1 MKIIFIRHGDPDYE
15 HDSLTEKGVREALLL
30 SERTANWPVTQFY
43 CSPLGRAQKTASYT
57 LARVGREAI
66 THDWMKEF
74 FYPVEDPVTGR
85 VGVPWDFMP
94 EYWTEIP
101 QMYDREG
108 WKETEL
114 YRSNPKLLPA
124 YAEVCEGID
133 NILASYGYR
142 RHHNYYLHENLST
155 QKGAEQPAAAQSGT
169 PAHADNTTNTTG
181 QTDST
186 IVIFC
191 HLGVIC
197 VMMSHLLG
205 ISPALLFHSL
215 YLAPTSVT
223 ILGTEERRGNIAQFR
238 AQVIGDTSHLSRG
251 GEPVSAAGY
260 FTDVFQG

>member
-1 MKIIFIRHGDPDYE
+1 MKIIFVRHGDPDYE
-15 HDSLTEKGVREALLL
+15 HDTLTEKGIREAKLL
-30 SERTANWPVTQFY
+30 SDRTVNWPVTQFY

-57 LARVGREAI
+57 LERVGREAI

-74 FYPVEDPVTGR
+74 FYPIEDPVTGR

-94 EYWTEIP
+94 EYWTNIP

-108 WKETEL
+108 WKETEI
-114 YRSNPKLLPA
+114 YRSNPELLPA
-124 YAEVCEGID
+124 YTQVCEGID
-133 NILASYGYR
+133 DILASYGYKR
-142 RHHNYYLHENLST
+142 TGNHYLNENHSGQASHT
-155 QKGAEQPAAAQSGT
+155 ASGDAAPHTAEGPA
-169 PAHADNTTNTTG
+169 DK
-181 QTDST
+181 TDST

-191 HLGVIC
+191 HLGVTC

-238 AQVIGDTSHLSRG
+238 AQVIGDAGHLTKG
-251 GEPVSAAGY
+251 GEPISAAGY

>member
-1 MKIIFIRHGDPDYE
+1 MKIIFVRHGDPDYE
-15 HDSLTEKGVREALLL
+15 HDTLTEKGIREAKLL
-30 SERTANWPVTQFY
+30 SDRTVNWPVTQFY

-57 LARVGREAI
+57 LERVGREAI

-74 FYPVEDPVTGR
+74 FYPIEDPVTGR

-94 EYWTEIP
+94 EYWTNIP

-108 WKETEL
+108 WKETEI
-114 YRSNPKLLPA
+114 YRSNPELLPA
-124 YAEVCEGID
+124 YTQVCEGID
-133 NILASYGYR
+133 DILATYGYKR
-142 RHHNYYLHENLST
+142 TGNHYLNENHSGQAPHT
-155 QKGAEQPAAAQSGT
+155 APGDAAPHTAEGS
-169 PAHADNTTNTTG
+169 ADK
-181 QTDST
+181 TDST

-191 HLGVIC
+191 HLGVTC

-205 ISPALLFHSL
+205 MSPALLFHSL

-238 AQVIGDTSHLSRG
+238 AQVIGDAGHLTKG
-251 GEPVSAAGY
+251 GEPISAAGY

>member
-1 MKIIFIRHGDPDYE
+1 MKIIFVRHGDPDYE
-15 HDSLTEKGVREALLL
+15 HDTLTEKGIREAKLL
-30 SERTANWPVTQFY
+30 SDRTVNWPVTQFY

-57 LARVGREAI
+57 LERVGREAI

-74 FYPVEDPVTGR
+74 FYPIEDPVTGR

-94 EYWTEIP
+94 EYWTNIP

-108 WKETEL
+108 WKETEI
-114 YRSNPKLLPA
+114 YRSNPELLPA
-124 YAEVCEGID
+124 YTQVCEGID
-133 NILASYGYR
+133 DILASYGYKR
-142 RHHNYYLHENLST
+142 TGNHYLNENHSGQASHT
-155 QKGAEQPAAAQSGT
+155 ASGDAAPHTAEGPA
-169 PAHADNTTNTTG
+169 DK
-181 QTDST
+181 TDST

-191 HLGVIC
+191 HLGVTC

-238 AQVIGDTSHLSRG
+238 AQVIGDASHLTKG
-251 GEPVSAAGY
+251 GEPISAAGY

>member
-1 MKIIFIRHGDPDYE
+1 MKIIFVRHGDPDYE
-15 HDSLTEKGVREALLL
+15 HDTLTEKGIREATLL
-30 SERTANWPVTQFY
+30 SDRTVNWPVTQFY

-57 LARVGREAI
+57 LDRVGREAI

-74 FYPVEDPVTGR
+74 FYPIEDPVTGR

-94 EYWTEIP
+94 AYWTNIP

-108 WKETEL
+108 WKETEI
-114 YRSNPKLLPA
+114 YRSNPELLPA
-124 YAEVCEGID
+124 YTQVCEGID
-133 NILASYGYR
+133 DILASYGYKR
-142 RHHNYYLHENLST
+142 TGNHYLNENHSGQAPHT
-155 QKGAEQPAAAQSGT
+155 ASGDAAPHTAEGPA
-169 PAHADNTTNTTG
+169 DK
-181 QTDST
+181 TDST

-191 HLGVIC
+191 HLGVTC

-205 ISPALLFHSL
+205 MSPALLFHSL

-238 AQVIGDTSHLSRG
+238 AQVIGDASHLTKG
-251 GEPVSAAGY
+251 GEPISAAGY